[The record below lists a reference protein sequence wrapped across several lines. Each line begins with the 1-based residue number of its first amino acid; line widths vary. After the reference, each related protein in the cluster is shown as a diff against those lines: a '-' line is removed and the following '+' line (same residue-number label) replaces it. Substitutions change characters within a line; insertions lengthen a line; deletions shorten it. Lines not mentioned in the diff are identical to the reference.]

1 MTHQQQQQWSPFECL
16 AVASLTQSGLLQ
28 KEPDEVELFSRQ
40 SIELRS
46 AMATATEPMVP
57 IQVNGLVARGLSPR
71 DWVDRCENLALTIT
85 THRIV
90 LTKQLD
96 NSNEQQQGK
105 EQQQGVQARF
115 IHLSHLLECRPEK
128 TSMFASPKVLL
139 TTYSGDFFLVFRGSS
154 SKQDR
159 DDCCDCIATSVR
171 RLQEWQATATSKT
184 IKAAEQQAVQ
194 KRKVGVDAILSQSAY
209 RHEQAVQVTQQAFD
223 GGDAETLLKE
233 AGDLVQIIKKYV
245 GMLDKQQEGM
255 QDHELDSQQKE
266 DATKLA
272 ALLQDMGMASALV
285 KSDFRG
291 REEAYYQQTAR
302 QLADFVRPKLKQ
314 AGGFMTLTDVYC
326 LYNRARASNLI
337 SPEDLLT
344 ACSYM
349 PSLHLGMS
357 QRHFPSGL
365 TVLQDDAVD
374 DEKSAALLVAA
385 CADHDT
391 DTHTQSGIT
400 ADQAAKYLKLSAVLA
415 HEQLLAAELAG
426 ALVRDETLESLRFFP
441 NRFQEFVD
449 AL

>member
-1 MTHQQQQQWSPFECL
+1 
-16 AVASLTQSGLLQ
+16 
-28 KEPDEVELFSRQ
+28 
-40 SIELRS
+40 
-46 AMATATEPMVP
+46 MATATEPMVP
-57 IQVNGLVARGLSPR
+57 IQANGLVARGLSPR

-85 THRIV
+85 THRVV
-90 LTKQLD
+90 LTKQLKGEGEQG
-96 NSNEQQQGK
+96 NNEQQ
-105 EQQQGVQARF
+105 EGVQARF

-184 IKAAEQQAVQ
+184 IKTAEQQAVQ

-266 DATKLA
+266 DAAKLA

-285 KSDFRG
+285 KSDLRDGKKRIINKRRG
-291 REEAYYQQTAR
+291 NWR
-302 QLADFVRPKLKQ
+302 
-314 AGGFMTLTDVYC
+314 TLCDP
-326 LYNRARASNLI
+326 NSSRR
-337 SPEDLLT
+337 
-344 ACSYM
+344 
-349 PSLHLGMS
+349 
-357 QRHFPSGL
+357 
-365 TVLQDDAVD
+365 VD
-374 DEKSAALLVAA
+374 S
-385 CADHDT
+385 
-391 DTHTQSGIT
+391 
-400 ADQAAKYLKLSAVLA
+400 
-415 HEQLLAAELAG
+415 
-426 ALVRDETLESLRFFP
+426 
-441 NRFQEFVD
+441 
-449 AL
+449 

>member
-1 MTHQQQQQWSPFECL
+1 MTQQQQQQQQQQQWSPFECL

-40 SIELRS
+40 PIELRS
-46 AMATATEPMVP
+46 AMTEPMVP
-57 IQVNGLVARGLSPR
+57 IQANGQVARGLSGR

-90 LTKQLD
+90 LTKQQQQG
-96 NSNEQQQGK
+96 SNEQQQ
-105 EQQQGVQARF
+105 QSQGQNDVQARF
-115 IHLSHLLECRPEK
+115 IHLSHLLECRPEQK

-139 TTYSGDFFLVFRGSS
+139 TTYSGDFLLVFRGSS

-159 DDCCDCIATSVR
+159 DDCIDCVETSVR
-171 RLQEWQATATSKT
+171 RLQEWQANVTSKT
-184 IKAAEQQAVQ
+184 IKAAEQHAVQ
-194 KRKVGVDAILSQSAY
+194 KKKVGVDAILSQSAY
-209 RHEQAVQVTQQAFD
+209 RHEQAVQVTEQAFAAD
-223 GGDAETLLKE
+223 GDAETLLKE

-245 GMLDKQQEGM
+245 GMLDKQQE
-255 QDHELDSQQKE
+255 LDSQQEE

-302 QLADFVRPKLKQ
+302 QLADFVRPKLVQ

-337 SPEDLLT
+337 SPEDLLQ
-344 ACSYM
+344 AVSYM
-349 PSLHLGMS
+349 PALHLGMS

-385 CADHDT
+385 ADMNI
-391 DTHTQSGIT
+391 HTQSGIT

-426 ALVRDETLESLRFFP
+426 ALVRDETLESLSFFP

>member
-1 MTHQQQQQWSPFECL
+1 
-16 AVASLTQSGLLQ
+16 
-28 KEPDEVELFSRQ
+28 
-40 SIELRS
+40 
-46 AMATATEPMVP
+46 
-57 IQVNGLVARGLSPR
+57 
-71 DWVDRCENLALTIT
+71 
-85 THRIV
+85 
-90 LTKQLD
+90 
-96 NSNEQQQGK
+96 
-105 EQQQGVQARF
+105 
-115 IHLSHLLECRPEK
+115 
-128 TSMFASPKVLL
+128 MFASPKVLL

-337 SPEDLLT
+337 SPEDLLQ
-344 ACSYM
+344 AVSYM
-349 PSLHLGMS
+349 PVLHLGMS

-374 DEKSAALLVAA
+374 DEKSAALLVAS

-391 DTHTQSGIT
+391 ETNTQSGIT

-441 NRFQEFVD
+441 HRFQEFVN

>member
-1 MTHQQQQQWSPFECL
+1 MTQWSPFECL

-57 IQVNGLVARGLSPR
+57 IQANGLVARGLSPR

-90 LTKQLD
+90 LTKQVES
-96 NSNEQQQGK
+96 NGEGNNEQQ
-105 EQQQGVQARF
+105 ELQARF

-159 DDCCDCIATSVR
+159 DDCCECIATSVR

-184 IKAAEQQAVQ
+184 TKAAEQQAVQ

-209 RHEQAVQVTQQAFD
+209 RHEQAVAVTQQAFD

-233 AGDLVQIIKKYV
+233 AGDLVQIINKYV
-245 GMLDKQQEGM
+245 GMLDKQQEGNSPM
-255 QDHELDSQQKE
+255 DSQQEE

-337 SPEDLLT
+337 SPEDLLQ
-344 ACSYM
+344 AVSYM
-349 PSLHLGMS
+349 PVLHLGMS

-385 CADHDT
+385 CAEHDNT
-391 DTHTQSGIT
+391 DSTHTQSGIT

-415 HEQLLAAELAG
+415 HEQLLAAEVAG
-426 ALVRDETLESLRFFP
+426 ALVRDETLDSLRFFP

>member
-1 MTHQQQQQWSPFECL
+1 
-16 AVASLTQSGLLQ
+16 
-28 KEPDEVELFSRQ
+28 
-40 SIELRS
+40 
-46 AMATATEPMVP
+46 MATATEPMVP
-57 IQVNGLVARGLSPR
+57 VQANGLVARGLSPR
-71 DWVDRCENLALTIT
+71 NWIDRCGNLALTIT

-90 LTKQLD
+90 LTKQQQQSD
-96 NSNEQQQGK
+96 NEKEGNNEQQQ
-105 EQQQGVQARF
+105 QQGLQARF

-245 GMLDKQQEGM
+245 GMLDKQQEGV
-255 QDHELDSQQKE
+255 HEMDSQQEE

-337 SPEDLLT
+337 SPEDLLQ
-344 ACSYM
+344 AVSYM
-349 PSLHLGMS
+349 PVLHLGMS

-385 CADHDT
+385 CADHNT
-391 DTHTQSGIT
+391 DAHAHSQLGIT
-400 ADQAAKYLKLSAVLA
+400 ADHAAKYLKLSAVLA